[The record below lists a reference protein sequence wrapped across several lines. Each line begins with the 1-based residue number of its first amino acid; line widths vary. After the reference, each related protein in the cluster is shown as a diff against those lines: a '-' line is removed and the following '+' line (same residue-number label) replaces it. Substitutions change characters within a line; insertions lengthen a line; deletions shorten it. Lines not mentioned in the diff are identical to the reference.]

1 LAEGLP
7 IAIYSANSRFMSRAS
22 DTAYEKIRSFILYGE
37 ARPGMQL
44 TEERLC
50 EIAGVSRTPVRDA
63 VQRLENEMLVVRS
76 ASKRLS
82 VADWSDDEIDEMFAL
97 RAMLECHAA
106 ERAARRIDENG
117 LDRLRKV
124 NGDLT
129 RAVQLATPDI
139 TAFLEANRQFH
150 DLILEYAQS
159 PRLSKLL
166 PALVEQPVVR
176 RTANQ
181 YSGDDLIQSAKDHDE
196 LIAAFAAGDKD
207 WAGAVMT
214 SHIRRAFHSF
224 HLATRGSETP

>member
-1 LAEGLP
+1 MPDDLP
-7 IAIYSANSRFMSRAS
+7 NAVYSANSLFMSRAS

-44 TEERLC
+44 TEERLS

-63 VQRLENEMLVVRS
+63 VQRLENEMLLVRS

-106 ERAARRIDENG
+106 ERAAQRMDGGGLARLREVNG
-117 LDRLRKV
+117 LLTAAVDR
-124 NGDLT
+124 
-129 RAVQLATPDI
+129 AMPDVG
-139 TAFLEANRQFH
+139 TFLEANRQFH

-181 YSGDDLIQSAKDHDE
+181 YSGEDLIQSAKDHDE
-196 LIAAFAAGDKD
+196 LIAAFAARDQD

-224 HLATRGSETP
+224 SLATRDSDAA

>member
-1 LAEGLP
+1 
-7 IAIYSANSRFMSRAS
+7 MSRAS
-22 DTAYEKIRSFILYGE
+22 DTAYEKIRRFILHGAAY
-37 ARPGMQL
+37 PGMQL

-50 EIAGVSRTPVRDA
+50 EISGVSRTPVRDA
-63 VQRLENEMLVVRS
+63 VQRLENEMLLVRS

-82 VADWSDDEIDEMFAL
+82 VADWSDDEVDEMFAL

-106 ERAARRIDENG
+106 ERASQRMDAGGLERLREVNG
-117 LDRLRKV
+117 L
-124 NGDLT
+124 LT
-129 RAVQLATPDI
+129 SAVRRATPDI
-139 TAFLEANRQFH
+139 TTFLDANRQFH

-196 LIAAFAAGDKD
+196 LIAAFAARDQD

-224 HLATRGSETP
+224 HLATRGTDTA